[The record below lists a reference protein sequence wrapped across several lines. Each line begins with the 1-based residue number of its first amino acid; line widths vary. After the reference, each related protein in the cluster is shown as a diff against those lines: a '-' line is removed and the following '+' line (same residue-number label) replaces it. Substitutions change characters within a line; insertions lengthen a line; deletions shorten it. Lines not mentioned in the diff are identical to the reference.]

1 MHQLTYPFRP
11 RLLRPR
17 RPRGFRMHH
26 ADASDS
32 ARKGLEACIHPCSSN
47 LSLDVCFIYKFQ
59 FKPLLTFSIPYNRRM
74 YRSHSP
80 LYSASVSDPGGG
92 TVSAMPSA
100 PHAPPPGERGPH
112 PPPAPGIDAQE
123 EEDADDGMGSTEDR
137 TPSARRSLG
146 NAVPPRGGRMM
157 EERWKLFAPVA
168 DDGGRGGGHQ
178 RPSTFRTLPSLSC
191 HSMESTATE
200 RRR

>member
-1 MHQLTYPFRP
+1 MHR
-11 RLLRPR
+11 
-17 RPRGFRMHH
+17 

-80 LYSASVSDPGGG
+80 LSSASVSDPGGG

-157 EERWKLFAPVA
+157 EERWKLFAPVVR
-168 DDGGRGGGHQ
+168 DGGGR
-178 RPSTFRTLPSLSC
+178 RPSEAVDLQNVAVFVLPLDGIDR
-191 HSMESTATE
+191 HRATAVVCAPGHRPLARHAE
-200 RRR
+200 